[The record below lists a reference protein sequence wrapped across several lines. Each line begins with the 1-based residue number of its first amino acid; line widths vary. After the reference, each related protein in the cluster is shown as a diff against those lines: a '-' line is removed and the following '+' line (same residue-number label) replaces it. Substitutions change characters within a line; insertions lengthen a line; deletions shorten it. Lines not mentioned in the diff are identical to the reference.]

1 LTGKVELMEIKPDQ
15 VKEITKQTIEG
26 NGQTTATGIEIVK
39 SKELYV
45 QKIARDFISLQE
57 LELLYFR
64 LKFRK
69 IS

>member
-1 LTGKVELMEIKPDQ
+1 MEIKPDQ

-57 LELLYFR
+57 LELL
-64 LKFRK
+64 
-69 IS
+69 